1 MISPNLSPLPFVAEP
16 RVAEPR
22 GEYGDLRKGDR
33 WVKVL
38 LNYSREESLRDLES
52 VKLFTY
58 RIPPD
63 LDANAGDIVLVPFG
77 STKVGG
83 IVIWELDAPDLEP
96 NLIKDIESVT
106 LEGAFTANY
115 WKLLE
120 RVAWYY
126 FVPLITVARIAL
138 PPGLLP
144 KAQSRVRLLPN
155 AIPEGFEVFCSKMT
169 QAIIALLKSQKERD
183 YSTRHIYEKLGKRR
197 RKEIDLGLRDL
208 KKRGWIKQ
216 YLEVPDPPRP
226 KMQKVVTS
234 ISDISDPNLTK
245 RQQEVL
251 QILKNQGGEIWL
263 ADLTNR
269 EKHKVSYSVVNK
281 LEEKGHVIIQER
293 ENLRFLVE
301 PNIVKNSPKTL
312 NPDQAKALEAIK
324 NCTGFAQI
332 LLHGVTG
339 SGKTEVYLQ
348 AIASILEQRKSVL
361 ILIPEIGL
369 APQLRDRLYARFG
382 DKVYV
387 YHSKLNDGE
396 RYDTWRFIL
405 FQEPLIF
412 LGTRSSIL
420 NPITNLGLIILD
432 EEHDHS
438 FKQDQRIPNYHA
450 RTIAQWRARSENCPL
465 ILGSATPSLETW
477 HTHRNNLNSD
487 PSLLYLSLPN
497 RIHSRPLPPVE
508 VVDMRKELKQGNR
521 SIFSVALQNALK
533 QLKQTGNKGILFVPR
548 RGHST
553 FVSCRSC
560 GYVIYCPHC
569 DVSLSYHHV
578 HENAKQI
585 LRCHYCGYHAPYPS
599 QCPECNS
606 PYIKFF
612 GTGTQKV
619 VREIERNFPD
629 LRVMRFDRDKTGGK
643 NSHRDILERFAT
655 GDDDILVG
663 TQMLTKGLD
672 IARVTLVS
680 ILAADGLLHLSDYYA
695 SERAF
700 QTLTQVAGRAGRGD
714 DPGRVIL
721 QTYTPDHPVVEA
733 VRNHDYL
740 TFARDTLLERSQ
752 LNYPPYKRLILL
764 RLSGLDGSEVED
776 AANLVAQGCHNLLAA
791 IEYELLGPA
800 PASIMRLDR
809 RYRWQILLRFPLDA
823 NNLPDLAYL
832 KKLCPQPV
840 RLAIDVDPLSI
851 S

>member
-1 MISPNLSPLPFVAEP
+1 MISSTPSLFPI
-16 RVAEPR
+16 VAEPR
-22 GEYGDLRKGDR
+22 GEYGDPIEGDR

-38 LNYSREESLRDLES
+38 LNYSREESTSDLDS

-58 RIPPD
+58 RVPPN
-63 LDANAGDIVLVPFG
+63 LDVNAGDVVLVPSG

-83 IVIWELDAPDLEP
+83 IVMWELKVPDLEKDR
-96 NLIKDIESVT
+96 IKDIESVT
-106 LEGAFTANY
+106 LEGAFNAHY

-120 RVAWYY
+120 RVARYY

-144 KAQSRVRLLPN
+144 KTQSRVRLLPN
-155 AIPEGFEVFCSKMT
+155 AIPQGFEVFCSEMVQT
-169 QAIIALLKSQKERD
+169 IIVLLKSQKEGD
-183 YSTRHIYEKLGKRR
+183 YSTRHIYQKLGKRR
-197 RKEIDLGLRDL
+197 RKAIDRGLRDL

-226 KMQKVVTS
+226 KMQKAVTL
-234 ISDISDPNLTK
+234 ISDIFSLNLTE

-251 QILKNQGGEIWL
+251 KILRNEGGEMWVKDCKKEHNISSSIL
-263 ADLTNR
+263 R
-269 EKHKVSYSVVNK
+269 K
-281 LEEKGHVIIQER
+281 LEEKGHVIIQDR

-301 PNIVKNSPKTL
+301 PDIVKNLPKIL
-312 NPDQAKALEAIK
+312 NTDQAKALEAIK

-387 YHSKLNDGE
+387 YHSNLSKGE

-412 LGTRSSIL
+412 LGTRSHIFA
-420 NPITNLGLIILD
+420 PIFNLGLIILD

-438 FKQDQRIPNYHA
+438 FKQDQRSPHYHA
-450 RTIAQWRARSENCPL
+450 RKIAQWRARAENCPL

-477 HTHRNNLNSD
+477 HTHHDRPNSD
-487 PSLLYLSLPN
+487 PSLLYLSLPH

-548 RGHST
+548 RGHGT

-578 HENAKQI
+578 NEDAKQI

-599 QCPECNS
+599 QCPQCNS

-629 LRVMRFDRDKTGGK
+629 LRVMRFDRDETGGK

-655 GDDDILVG
+655 GNDDILVG

-672 IARVTLVS
+672 IAKVTLVG

-721 QTYTPDHPVVEA
+721 QTYTPDHPVIEA

-740 TFARDTLLERSQ
+740 TFARETLLERSQ
-752 LNYPPYKRLILL
+752 LNYPPYGRLILL
-764 RLSGLDGSEVED
+764 RLSGLDGEEVAK
-776 AANLVAQGCHNLLAA
+776 AANLVAQGCQTLLTT
-791 IEYELLGPA
+791 IKHELLGPA
-800 PASIMRLDR
+800 PASIMRIDR
-809 RYRWQILLRFPLDA
+809 RYRWQILLKFPL
-823 NNLPDLAYL
+823 NVENLPDLAQL
-832 KKLCPQPV
+832 KKLCPQPI
-840 RLAIDVDPLSI
+840 RLTIDVDPLSI